1 VGSIPTARF
10 YLLSMSEYLLEFKD
24 IYYSYPM
31 AKTPTLRGLSFRVP
45 RCKKT
50 AIIGQNG
57 CGKSTMFLIADGLC
71 QPDRGTVTLD
81 NIPLTFDSPMDRL
94 RQRSSLNRW
103 RQRVGLVFQDPEQQL
118 VAPTVA
124 ADISYGLCNQ
134 GLADAE
140 VAVKVTK
147 TLADFDLE
155 SLAMSPLQHL
165 SLGQKKRV
173 SIAGVMALQP
183 ELLLLDEPTAYLD
196 PIQTRNLLVELDSI
210 AKLGTTLLI
219 ATHDLDFVYQWADWI
234 LVMEQGRLIAEGET
248 LQVFEQLQSMSDFD
262 LGMPLLW
269 QMWSQLPGKMP
280 QDSAPRSIEE
290 FTIYLEKYTSKR

>member
-1 VGSIPTARF
+1 MTND
-10 YLLSMSEYLLEFKD
+10 EYLLEFKD

-31 AKTPTLRGLSFRVP
+31 ATDPTLKGLSFRLP
-45 RCKKT
+45 KYKKT

-81 NIPLTFDSPMDRL
+81 NIPLTFD
-94 RQRSSLNRW
+94 RSSLNRW

-134 GLADAE
+134 GLPDPE
-140 VAVKVTK
+140 VAAKVTK
-147 TLADFDLE
+147 TLADFNLE
-155 SLAMSPLQHL
+155 NLATTPLQHL

-196 PIQTRNLLVELDSI
+196 PIQTRNLLTELDAI

-219 ATHDLDFVYQWADWI
+219 ATHDLDFVYQWADWV
-234 LVMEQGRLIAEGET
+234 LVMEQGKLIAEGET
-248 LQVFEQLQSMSDFD
+248 LTVFSQLQSTSDFK
-262 LGMPLLW
+262 LGMPTLW
-269 QMWSQLPGKMP
+269 QLWSKIADQMP
-280 QDSAPRSIEE
+280 EVSAPRSIEQ
-290 FTIYLEKYTSKR
+290 FNLYLDKYIFKLIDN

>member
-1 VGSIPTARF
+1 MGTAHPTMLADNCRSF
-10 YLLSMSEYLLEFKD
+10 FTVVMSEYLLEFKD

-31 AKTPTLRGLSFRVP
+31 AKDPTLKGLSFRLP
-45 RCKKT
+45 KNKKT

-81 NIPLTFDSPMDRL
+81 NIPLTFDRA
-94 RQRSSLNRW
+94 SLNRW

-134 GLADAE
+134 GLPDSE
-140 VAVKVTK
+140 VAIRVTK
-147 TLADFDLE
+147 TLADFHLE
-155 SLAMSPLQHL
+155 NLAMSPLQHL

-196 PIQTRNLLVELDSI
+196 PIQTRNLLTELDAI

-219 ATHDLDFVYQWADWI
+219 ATHDLDFVYQWADWV
-234 LVMEQGRLIAEGET
+234 LVMEQGELIAEGET
-248 LQVFEQLQSMSDFD
+248 LKVFEQLQSMPNFQ
-262 LGMPLLW
+262 LGMPILW
-269 QMWSQLPGKMP
+269 QMWSRLADRMP
-280 QDSAPRSIEE
+280 DVLAPRSIEE
-290 FTIYLEKYTSKR
+290 FNLYLDKYILKR

>member
-1 VGSIPTARF
+1 
-10 YLLSMSEYLLEFKD
+10 MSEHLLEFED
-24 IYYSYPM
+24 VDYRYPL
-31 AKTPTLRGLSFRVP
+31 ATTPALQGLSLRLP
-45 RCKKT
+45 KHKKT
-50 AIIGQNG
+50 ALIGQNG
-57 CGKSTMFLIADGLC
+57 CGKSTLFLIADGLAK
-71 QPDRGTVTLD
+71 PDRGIVKLD
-81 NIPLTFDSPMDRL
+81 NIPLTFDRANL
-94 RQRSSLNRW
+94 KRW

-134 GLADAE
+134 GLPESA
-140 VAVKVTK
+140 VAAKVMQ

-196 PIQTRNLLVELDSI
+196 PVQTRNLLIELDAI

-219 ATHDLDFVYQWADWI
+219 ATHDLDFVYQWADWV
-234 LVMEQGRLIAEGET
+234 LVMERGRLIAEGET
-248 LQVFEQLQSMSDFD
+248 LAVFDRLQSLPDFS
-262 LGMPLLW
+262 LGMPILW
-269 QMWSQLPGKMP
+269 QMWSRLSAKMP
-280 QDSAPRSIEE
+280 AVPAPRSIDE
-290 FTIYLEKYTSKR
+290 FTSYLEKYRSPTAPDP

>member
-1 VGSIPTARF
+1 
-10 YLLSMSEYLLEFKD
+10 MSEYLLEFRD

-31 AKTPTLRGLSFRVP
+31 AENPTLQGLSFRLP
-45 RCKKT
+45 RHKKT
-50 AIIGQNG
+50 ALIGQNG

-81 NIPLTFDSPMDRL
+81 NIPLTFDRAA
-94 RQRSSLNRW
+94 LNRW

-134 GLADAE
+134 GLPDAE
-140 VAVKVTK
+140 VAAKVTK
-147 TLADFDLE
+147 ILADFNLE
-155 SLAMSPLQHL
+155 DLAMSPLQHL

-196 PIQTRNLLVELDSI
+196 PVQTRNLLTELDSI
-210 AKLGTTLLI
+210 AQLGTTLLI

-248 LQVFEQLQSMSDFD
+248 LAVFKQLQSMPTFE
-262 LGMPLLW
+262 LGMPTLW
-269 QMWSQLPGKMP
+269 QMWLQLADKMP
-280 QDSAPRSIEE
+280 DVPAPRSIDQ
-290 FTIYLEKYTSKR
+290 FATYLKNI

>member
-1 VGSIPTARF
+1 
-10 YLLSMSEYLLEFKD
+10 MSEYLLEFED
-24 IYYSYPM
+24 VDYRYPL
-31 AKTPTLRGLSFRVP
+31 ATAPALQGLSLRLP
-45 RCKKT
+45 KHKKT
-50 AIIGQNG
+50 ALIGQNG
-57 CGKSTMFLIADGLC
+57 CGKSTLFLIADGLAK
-71 QPDRGTVTLD
+71 PDRGIVTLD
-81 NIPLTFDSPMDRL
+81 NVPLTFDRAAL
-94 RQRSSLNRW
+94 KRW

-134 GLADAE
+134 GLPESE
-140 VAVKVTK
+140 VAAKVMQ

-155 SLAMSPLQHL
+155 NLAMSPLQHL

-196 PIQTRNLLVELDSI
+196 PVQTRNLLIELDAI

-234 LVMEQGRLIAEGET
+234 LVMERGRLIAEGET
-248 LQVFEQLQSMSDFD
+248 LAVFNRLQSLPDFS
-262 LGMPLLW
+262 LGMPILW
-269 QMWSQLPGKMP
+269 QVWSRLSAQMP
-280 QDSAPRSIEE
+280 AVPVPRSIDE
-290 FTIYLEKYTSKR
+290 FTSYLKNYRSPTAPDP

>member
-1 VGSIPTARF
+1 
-10 YLLSMSEYLLEFKD
+10 MSEYLLEFRD
-24 IYYSYPM
+24 IDYSYPM
-31 AKTPTLRGLSFRVP
+31 ATAPTLQGLSFRLP
-45 RCKKT
+45 TYKKT
-50 AIIGQNG
+50 ALIGQNG

-71 QPDRGTVTLD
+71 QPDRGTVILD
-81 NIPLTFDSPMDRL
+81 DVPLAFDRAAL
-94 RQRSSLNRW
+94 KRW

-134 GLADAE
+134 GLPESE
-140 VAVKVTK
+140 VAAKVMK
-147 TLADFDLE
+147 TLADFNLE
-155 SLAMSPLQHL
+155 NLAMSPLQHL

-196 PIQTRNLLVELDSI
+196 PVQTRNLLIELESI

-219 ATHDLDFVYQWADWI
+219 ATHDLDFVYQWADWV

-248 LQVFEQLQSMSDFD
+248 LEVFDRLQFVPEFE

-269 QMWSQLPGKMP
+269 QMWSRVAAKMP
-280 QDSAPRSIEE
+280 QVPAPRSIEQ
-290 FTIYLEKYTSKR
+290 FNIYLERYVSKSDFI

>member
-1 VGSIPTARF
+1 
-10 YLLSMSEYLLEFKD
+10 MSEYLLEFRD
-24 IYYSYPM
+24 VDYSYPL
-31 AKTPTLRGLSFRVP
+31 ATTPTLQGLSLRLP
-45 RCKKT
+45 KQRKT
-50 AIIGQNG
+50 ALIGQNG
-57 CGKSTMFLIADGLC
+57 CGKSTMFAIADGLAK
-71 QPDRGTVTLD
+71 PDRGTVILNDT
-81 NIPLTFDSPMDRL
+81 PLTFDRATL
-94 RQRSSLNRW
+94 KRW

-134 GLADAE
+134 GLPESE
-140 VAVKVTK
+140 VAAKVTK

-155 SLAMSPLQHL
+155 TLAMSPLQHL

-196 PIQTRNLLVELDSI
+196 PIQTRNLLIELDAI

-234 LVMEQGRLIAEGET
+234 LVMEAGKLIAEGET
-248 LQVFEQLQSMSDFD
+248 LAVFQQLQFMPSFE
-262 LGMPLLW
+262 LGMPILW
-269 QMWSQLPGKMP
+269 QMWSRLAPKLPQVP
-280 QDSAPRSIEE
+280 APRSIDQ
-290 FTIYLEKYTSKR
+290 FTLILESHLLGK

>member
-1 VGSIPTARF
+1 
-10 YLLSMSEYLLEFKD
+10 MSEYLLEFED
-24 IYYSYPM
+24 VDYRYPL
-31 AKTPTLRGLSFRVP
+31 ATAPALQGLSLRLP
-45 RCKKT
+45 KHKKT
-50 AIIGQNG
+50 ALIGQNG
-57 CGKSTMFLIADGLC
+57 CGKSTLFLIADGLAK
-71 QPDRGTVTLD
+71 PDRGIVTLD
-81 NIPLTFDSPMDRL
+81 NVPLTFDRAAL
-94 RQRSSLNRW
+94 KRW

-134 GLADAE
+134 GLPESE
-140 VAVKVTK
+140 VAAKVMQ

-196 PIQTRNLLVELDSI
+196 PVQTRNLLIELDAI

-234 LVMEQGRLIAEGET
+234 LVMERGRLIAEGET
-248 LQVFEQLQSMSDFD
+248 LAVFNRLQSLPDFS
-262 LGMPLLW
+262 LGMPILW
-269 QMWSQLPGKMP
+269 QVWSRLSAQMP
-280 QDSAPRSIEE
+280 AVPVPRSIDE
-290 FTIYLEKYTSKR
+290 FTSYLKNYRSPTAPDP

>member
-1 VGSIPTARF
+1 MTND
-10 YLLSMSEYLLEFKD
+10 EYLLEFSD

-31 AKTPTLRGLSFRVP
+31 ATTPTLKGLSFRLP
-45 RCKKT
+45 KHKKT

-81 NIPLTFDSPMDRL
+81 GIPLTFDRA
-94 RQRSSLNRW
+94 SLNRW

-134 GLADAE
+134 GLPDSE
-140 VAVKVTK
+140 VAAKVTK
-147 TLADFDLE
+147 TLVDFQLE
-155 SLAMSPLQHL
+155 NLAMSPLQHL

-173 SIAGVMALQP
+173 SIAGVMVLQP

-196 PIQTRNLLVELDSI
+196 PIQTRNLLTELDAI

-219 ATHDLDFVYQWADWI
+219 ATHDLDFVYQWADWV
-234 LVMEQGRLIAEGET
+234 LVMEKGQIIAEGET
-248 LQVFEQLQSMSDFD
+248 LQVFEQLQSMPGFE
-262 LGMPLLW
+262 LGMPMLW
-269 QMWSQLPGKMP
+269 QMWSQLADKMP
-280 QDSAPRSIEE
+280 QVSAPRSIAE
-290 FTIYLEKYTSKR
+290 FNIYLGRYMSR

>member
-1 VGSIPTARF
+1 
-10 YLLSMSEYLLEFKD
+10 MSEYLLEFKD

-31 AKTPTLRGLSFRVP
+31 ATAPTLKGLSFRLP
-45 RCKKT
+45 KHKKT

-71 QPDRGTVTLD
+71 KPDRGTVTLD
-81 NIPLTFDSPMDRL
+81 SIPLTFDRA
-94 RQRSSLNRW
+94 SLNRW

-134 GLADAE
+134 GLPDLE
-140 VAVKVTK
+140 VAAKVTK

-155 SLAMSPLQHL
+155 HLAMSPLQHL

-196 PIQTRNLLVELDSI
+196 PIQTRNLLIELDSI

-219 ATHDLDFVYQWADWI
+219 ATHDLDFVYQWADWV
-234 LVMEQGRLIAEGET
+234 LVMEQGQLIAEGET
-248 LQVFEQLQSMSDFD
+248 LQVFEQLQSMPDFQ
-262 LGMPLLW
+262 LGMPILW
-269 QMWSQLPGKMP
+269 QLWSRLADKIPLV
-280 QDSAPRSIEE
+280 SAPRSIAE
-290 FTIYLEKYTSKR
+290 FNTHLERYMSK

>member
-1 VGSIPTARF
+1 
-10 YLLSMSEYLLEFKD
+10 MSEYLLEFKD

-31 AKTPTLRGLSFRVP
+31 AKTPTLQGLSFGVP
-45 RCKKT
+45 RHKKT

-57 CGKSTMFLIADGLC
+57 CGKSTMFAIADGLC
-71 QPDRGTVTLD
+71 QPDRGIVSLD
-81 NIPLTFDSPMDRL
+81 NIPLTFD
-94 RQRSSLNRW
+94 RSSLNRW

-155 SLAMSPLQHL
+155 SLAISPLQHL

-210 AKLGTTLLI
+210 AKHGTTLLI
-219 ATHDLDFVYQWADWI
+219 ATHDLDFVYQWADWV

-248 LQVFEQLQSMSDFD
+248 LEVFAQLQAMPNFE

-269 QMWSQLPGKMP
+269 QMWSQLSSKMP
-280 QDSAPRSIEE
+280 QYAAPRSIAE
-290 FTIYLEKYTSKR
+290 FTSYLEKYTSKS

>member
-1 VGSIPTARF
+1 MTN
-10 YLLSMSEYLLEFKD
+10 YEYLLEFRD

-31 AKTPTLRGLSFRVP
+31 AQAPTLKGLSFRLP
-45 RCKKT
+45 KHKKT

-71 QPDRGTVTLD
+71 KPDRGTVTLD
-81 NIPLTFDSPMDRL
+81 NIPLTFDRA
-94 RQRSSLNRW
+94 SLNRW

-134 GLADAE
+134 GFPDAE
-140 VAVKVTK
+140 VAAKVTK

-196 PIQTRNLLVELDSI
+196 PIQTRNLLTELDAI

-234 LVMEQGRLIAEGET
+234 LVMEKGKLITEGDT
-248 LQVFEQLQSMSDFD
+248 LTVFERLRLMPEFK
-262 LGMPLLW
+262 LGMPILW
-269 QMWSQLPGKMP
+269 QMWSQLADKMP
-280 QDSAPRSIEE
+280 QVSAPRSIEE
-290 FTIYLEKYTSKR
+290 FNLYLAKYLAQRDR